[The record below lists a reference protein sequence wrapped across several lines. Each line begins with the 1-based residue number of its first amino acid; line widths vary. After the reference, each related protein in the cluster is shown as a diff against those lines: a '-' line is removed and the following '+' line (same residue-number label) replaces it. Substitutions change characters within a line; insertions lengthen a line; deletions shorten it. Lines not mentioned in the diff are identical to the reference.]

1 MSFQEKVSNQLI
13 RALRANRGGA
23 VSVGESVN
31 NTEWFEQYLDAI
43 KLMLET
49 EEGISTTQLK
59 QVKSVIEYR
68 TDMSNLQLKY
78 NELESKQGIARAE
91 ILKDIHV
98 ANIAAQKAYYAKTR
112 VADRNLILQ
121 LRGKIRQGGR
131 DPLKGIAAISDA
143 LYSTGTRADGTKGP
157 LLTVN
162 DPGFVVT
169 VNGMVNEL
177 NDSQKPNKIIEI
189 RPDGFIDIKA
199 TRALLSSKY
208 TRDMS
213 APSVVNM
220 LDMLNEYNAALR
232 QERVIDDRLQTQ
244 GDLAERQINQAIA
257 LINAGKEEAGE
268 QALEAAMEVV
278 DSNQASFE
286 RGTGMMSAEAAQSI
300 IQEAHVRK
308 RTHRAAK
315 KAVAYAESKLSVDE
329 QDEVRE
335 GLAKG
340 IGNSGF
346 RAWAADHGFD
356 RLGSVG
362 FDEEGNLDVSTY
374 RQGGDDVAALL
385 AWKEQSMRRP
395 GEFGLKNVWS
405 GEVWSIQLKDG
416 TTVTGDRMKRH
427 AADPM
432 GAIRIATEDG
442 ARLIRTEDADYAE
455 IRERKAYKQT
465 RADRKAKRKYQRQKG
480 KYARLDATS
489 RLLAGEQNIEDLAMV
504 GTDYIVDPNTNRAVR
519 IDEFEAAQSQARR
532 NRIFS
537 ADVDGTDYIVDPV
550 TAKIYAV
557 SSEGISE
564 VTDATQRG
572 VLLEKIPP
580 DGGLDVLAKEV
591 DGVVSLLSQEDLS
604 ALIAGEFRGELY
616 TPRTDPDKSKAIEGA
631 TINALTPEGLGF
643 TREPEVPAT
652 PVTGPGSDVAGFWV
666 IDPAQD
672 TRGIADTDEL
682 RETTGLDQAQTE
694 QLIEQPPT
702 PEDGAD
708 PNLSAPAVVGSPFI
722 DTSILPEMIESLV
735 DKNKTP
741 EQREKLAKF
750 YNDNFGDQY
759 FLLYGNLHDS
769 DLGFKLPKPKYAPA
783 MPRDQSKVDPDIFT
797 EDMDEPE
804 VDEPEVDEF
813 EVDESE
819 VDEPTPEVDAASVKP
834 DPSESTS
841 QDSFTDAGAMSMFG
855 KPRPGVGDKTPK
867 SLKSVPMS
875 QDSFTDPGA
884 MSMKVDPRAL
894 APATTIPSEESTSG
908 DVPTDVGDVAAPSLK
923 GAMSKVLGLLKKKK
937 KAKKKKPPEPD
948 KVDDAAL
955 DSSEVPGEKGPQANP
970 KANRA
975 AISDDEFEAGL
986 EEAEAAGGRL
996 IKTETIVGKAK
1007 DKPKGTK

>member
-1 MSFQEKVSNQLI
+1 MSFQEKVSNQVI
-13 RALRANRGGA
+13 RALRASRGGA
-23 VSVGESVN
+23 VSDDESVN
-31 NTEWFEQYLDAI
+31 DAEMFEQYLDAI
-43 KLMLET
+43 KIMLET

-68 TDMSNLQLKY
+68 TDMSNLQFKY
-78 NELESKQGIARAE
+78 NELASKQGIARAK

-98 ANIAAQKAYYAKTR
+98 ANIGAQKAYYAKTR
-112 VADRNLILQ
+112 VADRKMILA

-131 DPLKGIAAISDA
+131 DPVGGITALGNA
-143 LYSTGTRADGTKGP
+143 LYSTGVRADGTKGP

-177 NDSQKPNKIIEI
+177 NDSQKPNKIILI
-189 RPDGFIDIKA
+189 GDDGFIDIKG
-199 TRALLSSKY
+199 TRALLSSKH
-208 TRDMS
+208 RRAMS
-213 APSVVNM
+213 SPDVVNM
-220 LDMLNEYNAALR
+220 LDMLEEYNGALR

-257 LINAGKEEAGE
+257 LINAGKKEAGE
-268 QALEAAMEVV
+268 QALEAAMEMVEG
-278 DSNQASFE
+278 NQASFE
-286 RGTGMMSAEAAQSI
+286 KSTGMMSAEAADSI
-300 IQEAHVRK
+300 IQAAHERK
-308 RTHRAAK
+308 LTHRYAK
-315 KAVAYAESKLSVDE
+315 HAVEFAKSKLSVDD
-329 QDEVRE
+329 QDEIRE

-362 FDEEGNLDVSTY
+362 FDEEGNIDVSTY
-374 RQGGDDVAALL
+374 RRGGDDVAALL
-385 AWKEQSMRRP
+385 AWKNQSMRRP

-405 GEVWSIQLKDG
+405 GEVWRVELKDG
-416 TTVTGDRMKRH
+416 TSVTGRRMKRH

-432 GAIRIATEDG
+432 GSIRIATEGG
-442 ARLIRTEDADYAE
+442 ARLITPEDASQAE
-455 IRERKAYKQT
+455 ILERPAYKPS
-465 RADRKAKRKYQRQKG
+465 RADRRAKRKYRQEKN

-489 RLLAGEQNIEDLAMV
+489 RFLAGEQDIEDLAMV

-537 ADVDGTDYIVDPV
+537 ADIDDASYIVDPA

-557 SSEGISE
+557 SAEGISE

-572 VLLEKIPP
+572 VLLDKLPA

-616 TPRTDPDKSKAIEGA
+616 TPRTDPDKSEAIEGA

-652 PVTGPGSDVAGFWV
+652 PMTGPGSDMAGIWV
-666 IDPAQD
+666 LDPTDD

-682 RETTGLDQAQTE
+682 RDTTDLDQAQTE

-702 PEDGAD
+702 PKDGVD

-735 DKNKTP
+735 DKSKTP

-769 DLGFKLPKPKYAPA
+769 DIGFKLPKPKYAPA
-783 MPRDQSKVDPDIFT
+783 MPRDQSKVDPEIFT
-797 EDMDEPE
+797 EDMDDPE
-804 VDEPEVDEF
+804 VDEPEI
-813 EVDESE
+813 DESE
-819 VDEPTPEVDAASVKP
+819 VDEPTPEVDAASIKP
-834 DPSESTS
+834 DPSKSTS
-841 QDSFTDAGAMSMFG
+841 QDSFTDAGEMSMKVR

-908 DVPTDVGDVAAPSLK
+908 DLPTDVRDVAAPSLK

-970 KANRA
+970 EADRDST
-975 AISDDEFEAGL
+975 SDDE
-986 EEAEAAGGRL
+986 AE
-996 IKTETIVGKAK
+996 TTQGKS
-1007 DKPKGTK
+1007 KGMK